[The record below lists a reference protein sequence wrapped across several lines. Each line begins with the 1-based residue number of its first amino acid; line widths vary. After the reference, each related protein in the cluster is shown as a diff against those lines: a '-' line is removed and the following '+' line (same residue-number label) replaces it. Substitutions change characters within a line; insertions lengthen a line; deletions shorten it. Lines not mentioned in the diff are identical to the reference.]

1 MEELQDRAKL
11 VDASAFDPSTHR
23 VVATVARSQIE
34 DVMRAGDG
42 QPELVLE
49 IARGGGGGAD
59 VQAHTLGLAWDARE
73 LEDLLRRTP
82 GENLDLIFDQDQLE
96 HLLEGADVDAHGLR
110 ERAAV
115 IAVVAATAAG
125 ATAGHASAMPIVAD
139 GGGAGGA
146 TVEMVSD
153 AASTGPVAVQGTESA
168 LISDTASSG
177 AVQAAETSE
186 LISDAAST
194 GPVPIAEEATL
205 ISDSASTGPV
215 PIQTAEEAA
224 LISDTASTGPVPV
237 QSAEQAS
244 LISDIASSGG
254 ATQAEAEAETASA
267 TSSGTRFTAPD
278 AREGAILGGAALLIT
293 AAGFA
298 VRTQRRTHKPA

>member
-1 MEELQDRAKL
+1 MVQEHEFDSEELPMEELQDRAKL
-11 VDASAFDPSTHR
+11 VDASAFDPSTRR

-49 IARGGGGGAD
+49 VARGGDGGSD
-59 VQAHTLGLAWDARE
+59 VQAHTLGLALDSRD

-82 GENLDLIFDQDQLE
+82 GEKLDLIFDQDELE
-96 HLLEGADVDAHGLR
+96 HLLEGADVETHGLR

-115 IAVVAATAAG
+115 IAVAAATAAG
-125 ATAGHASAMPIVAD
+125 ATAGAASAMPILPG

-153 AASTGPVAVQGTESA
+153 AASSGPVADQGTASAA

-177 AVQAAETSE
+177 AVEVGQTGE

-194 GPVPIAEEATL
+194 G
-205 ISDSASTGPV
+205 SV
-215 PIQTAEEAA
+215 PIQSTEEAA
-224 LISDTASTGPVPV
+224 LISDAASTGSVPI
-237 QSAEQAS
+237 QAAEQAS

-254 ATQAEAEAETASA
+254 ATQAEAETASA
-267 TSSGTRFTAPD
+267 ASSGTRFTAPD

-298 VRTQRRTHKPA
+298 VRNQRRTHKPA